1 MDDLDPALLDRL
13 DAAGFP
19 WAGCT
24 ACPVVACHAPT
35 CHNGR
40 DRSARGVLWVC
51 VVLFRV
57 TVEPPGDPT
66 AEVWPGIPARPP
78 YRFAAYGPRGPVRHD
93 VNPATAAAE
102 AWLAGR
108 A

>member
-51 VVLFRV
+51 VVLFHM
-57 TVEPPGDPT
+57 TAEPPETEAPPIVPELEAEGSPADDIETPAPADT
-66 AEVWPGIPARPP
+66 AS
-78 YRFAAYGPRGPVRHD
+78 
-93 VNPATAAAE
+93 AE
-102 AWLAGR
+102 
-108 A
+108 